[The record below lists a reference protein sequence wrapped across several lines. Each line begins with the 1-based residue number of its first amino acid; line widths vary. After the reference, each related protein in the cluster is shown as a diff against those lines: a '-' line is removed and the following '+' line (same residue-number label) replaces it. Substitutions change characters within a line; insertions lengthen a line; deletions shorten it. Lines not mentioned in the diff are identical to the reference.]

1 MVNDPYRVLGVPSTA
16 TNQEIK
22 KSYRNL
28 ARKYHPDANPGD
40 KSSEQKMKEINA
52 AYDQVTRYKHTI
64 GNTGAGTSGSYRSN
78 DPFAGYSGYGGFGG
92 YQRSGTSYQRESA
105 EMRSARNYINSRYY
119 QDAIY
124 VLNNIMDR
132 NARWYYYSALAYAG
146 LGDRIK
152 AQQFAQRAVQM
163 EPGNPDYFILLV
175 SLQNRQQAYGQAT
188 RRYNS
193 PFETFAKFFIGFL
206 VLNLLARFL
215 GVC

>member
-1 MVNDPYRVLGVPSTA
+1 MANDPYRVLGVSSTA
-16 TNQEIK
+16 TDEEIK

-28 ARKYHPDANPGD
+28 AKRYHPDANPGD

-52 AYDQVTRYKHTI
+52 AYDQVTRNKHTI
-64 GNTGAGTSGSYRSN
+64 GSTTSGTNSSYRSS
-78 DPFAGYSGYGGFGG
+78 DPFSGFGGFGS
-92 YQRSGTSYQRESA
+92 YQWQSNTSYQKESA

-146 LGDRIK
+146 LGDRLK
-152 AQQFAQRAVQM
+152 ALQYAQKALQM
-163 EPGNPDYFILLV
+163 DPGNPDYFILLAR
-175 SLQNRQQAYGQAT
+175 LQNQGQT
-188 RRYNS
+188 YRRTTKQYRS
-193 PFETFAKFFIGFL
+193 PVETIAKLFFGL
-206 VLNLLARFL
+206 LLLNLLARFL